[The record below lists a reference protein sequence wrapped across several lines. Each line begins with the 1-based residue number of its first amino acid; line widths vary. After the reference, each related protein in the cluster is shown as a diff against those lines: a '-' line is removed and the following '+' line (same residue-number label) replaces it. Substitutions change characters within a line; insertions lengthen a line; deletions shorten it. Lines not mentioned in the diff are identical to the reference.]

1 MKRKG
6 WLDRFLDWRIRHIN
20 DQQFMILVG
29 VVVGLGVGFSAVI
42 IKNTVYFIE
51 YLLTHNF
58 DRNDFNFLY
67 LAFPSIGITLAVVF
81 SRFILRKRIGHGVPS
96 VLYAISRS
104 NGRIRRHNMFSSV
117 ITSALTVGFGGSVGL
132 EGPTV
137 ATGAAIGSNLGRRL
151 RLNQRQVI
159 SMLGFA
165 CAGAMASIFKAP
177 IAAIVFAL
185 EVIMIGLTMS
195 SLVPLLAASVS
206 AALTSYFF
214 LGQDVLYPF
223 EVTEGF
229 QLNDTVY
236 YVAFGILAGLV
247 SVYFARTYITF
258 ERLFSRIKNWYNKL
272 LIGGLSLGILIFF
285 FPSLYGEGYE
295 AINSCLQG
303 DYNYLFDNSIFS
315 GFRGNMLFAIAL
327 VLVIVLFKVVATSL
341 TFGAGGIGGIF
352 APTLFMG
359 AHIGLFFA
367 LLVNYFGMGDLITSN
382 FALVGMA
389 GLIAGVLHA
398 PLTAIFLIA
407 EITGGYKLFMPLMIV
422 ATISYATVRVFLSNS
437 VYTYQLARR
446 GELITHHKDKA
457 VLTRMSV
464 KNLIETNFV
473 RVAPEATLREL
484 VKAISSTHRNIFPV
498 TDEENH
504 FLGIVRLDDIRETMF
519 RTDLYDS
526 TRVHSLMYIPEVLV
540 DLRDTME
547 EVAEKFKQSG
557 KYNMVVLDQGKY
569 LGFVSRAN
577 VFSEYRNLLQQYSE
591 E

>member
-1 MKRKG
+1 MRIG
-6 WLDRFLDWRIRHIN
+6 SLLDRFLDWRIRHIN
-20 DQQFMILVG
+20 DQQFMILLG
-29 VVVGLGVGFSAVI
+29 VVVGLSVGFSAVI
-42 IKNTVYFIE
+42 IKNTVYLIE
-51 YLLTHNF
+51 HLLTHNF
-58 DRNDFNFLY
+58 SRDSFNYLY
-67 LAFPSIGITLAVVF
+67 LVFPSIGILLAVVF
-81 SRFILRKRIGHGVPS
+81 SRFLLRKRIGHGVPS
-96 VLYAISRS
+96 VLYAISKM
-104 NGRIRRHNMFSSV
+104 NGRIRSHNMFSSV
-117 ITSALTVGFGGSVGL
+117 VSASLTVGFGGSVGL

-185 EVIMIGLTMS
+185 EVIMIDLTMS

-223 EVTEGF
+223 EVRESF
-229 QLNDTVY
+229 QLGDTHY
-236 YVAFGILAGLV
+236 YIFFGVLAGLI
-247 SVYFARTYITF
+247 SVYFTRMYMGIENIFAK
-258 ERLFSRIKNWYNKL
+258 IKNWHTR
-272 LIGGLSLGILIFF
+272 LILGGISLGTLIFF
-285 FPSLYGEGYE
+285 LPSLYGEGYE

-303 DYNYLFDNSIFS
+303 DYSYLFDTSLFS
-315 GFRGNMLFAIAL
+315 GFRDNMLVAIGL
-327 VLVIVLFKVVATSL
+327 VLLIILTKVIATGV
-341 TFGAGGIGGIF
+341 TFGSGGIGGIF

-359 AHIGLFFA
+359 ANTGLFFA
-367 LLVNYFGMGDLITSN
+367 LVINYLHLGTLIPSH

-389 GLIAGVLHA
+389 GLIAGVLHG

-422 ATISYATVRVFLSNS
+422 ATISYATVRLFVTNS
-437 VYTYQLARR
+437 VYTFQLARR

-457 VLTRMSV
+457 VLTRMKV
-464 KNLIETNFV
+464 KNLIETNFSTI
-473 RVAPEATLREL
+473 APEATLREL
-484 VKAISSTHRNIFPV
+484 VGKISRSRRNIFPV
-498 TDEENH
+498 VDESGN

-519 RTDLYDS
+519 DTELYD
-526 TRVHSLMYIPEVLV
+526 TTLVRSLMIVPEVLV
-540 DLRDTME
+540 DVQDNME
-547 EVAEKFKQSG
+547 EVAEKFKRSG
-557 KYNMVVLDQGKY
+557 KYNMVVLENGKY

>member
-29 VVVGLGVGFSAVI
+29 VVVGLAVGFSAVI

-247 SVYFARTYITF
+247 SVYFARTYINI

-272 LIGGLSLGILIFF
+272 IIGGLSLGILIFF
-285 FPSLYGEGYE
+285 LPSLYGEGYE

-315 GFRGNMLFAIAL
+315 GFRGNMLFAILL

-457 VLTRMSV
+457 VLTRMNVRS
-464 KNLIETNFV
+464 LIETNFV

-519 RTDLYDS
+519 RTDLYDN

-540 DLRDTME
+540 DVRDTME
-547 EVAEKFKQSG
+547 EVADKFKQSG

>member
-29 VVVGLGVGFSAVI
+29 VVVGLAVGFSAVI

-247 SVYFARTYITF
+247 SVYFARTYINI
-258 ERLFSRIKNWYNKL
+258 ERLFSRIKSWYYKV

-285 FPSLYGEGYE
+285 LPSLYGEGYE

-315 GFRGNMLFAIAL
+315 GFRGNMLFAILL
-327 VLVIVLFKVVATSL
+327 VLVIVLSKVVATSL

-457 VLTRMSV
+457 VLTRMNVRS
-464 KNLIETNFV
+464 LIETNFV

-519 RTDLYDS
+519 RTDLYDN
-526 TRVHSLMYIPEVLV
+526 TLVHSLMYIPEVLV
-540 DLRDTME
+540 DVRDTME
-547 EVAEKFKQSG
+547 EVADKFKQSG